1 MQGERMDTSGK
12 LRSEHL
18 IYHAVALDPALPFEC
33 PRYDI
38 QSEMSFAART
48 MARMAGVAMRFIDD
62 PQAVGFES
70 FGQLPCDDVGHRHGF
85 A

>member
-18 IYHAVALDPALPFEC
+18 IYHAVAIDPALPFEC

-48 MARMAGVAMRFIDD
+48 VARMAGVAM
-62 PQAVGFES
+62 
-70 FGQLPCDDVGHRHGF
+70 
-85 A
+85 